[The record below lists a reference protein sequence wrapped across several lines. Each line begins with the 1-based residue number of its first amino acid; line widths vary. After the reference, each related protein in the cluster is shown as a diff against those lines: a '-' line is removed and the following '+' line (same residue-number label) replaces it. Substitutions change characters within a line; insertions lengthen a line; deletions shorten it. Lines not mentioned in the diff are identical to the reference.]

1 MTLNFLLD
9 RGSTNL
15 IILKKNTLSQISL
28 ERTFFRTKRNTRLAL
43 LFRAYEDI
51 SGLTGA
57 GIKMCYRLPG
67 SDGGSTARALSV
79 RPGLTRRKGATIS
92 PGPSLLGSSSKHTTL
107 RA

>member
-1 MTLNFLLD
+1 M
-9 RGSTNL
+9 
-15 IILKKNTLSQISL
+15 SQISL

-67 SDGGSTARALSV
+67 SDVWLDRKDTVRWAGLDEAERSDDFARSFAPRILIEAHDASGV
-79 RPGLTRRKGATIS
+79 AS
-92 PGPSLLGSSSKHTTL
+92 
-107 RA
+107 